1 MIYIKQLL
9 TAFFWGGTFIAG
21 RIVSRNLDPYS
32 AAFLRFAIASVFL
45 LFLIKVTE
53 GKLPVLRKNQ
63 IFPIICLGMTG
74 IFTYNILFFKGLHTV
89 SAGRASLIIA
99 LNPIIISLLST
110 VFFKE
115 KPTKVRLLGVLISVT
130 GALIVITHGDLSTIF
145 TNPLSQGDVF
155 IFGCVASWVAYTLI
169 GNKVIGKLSPL
180 VSVGYSC
187 LVGAIALFFPAMAHG
202 VYGNIVVYTLEEW
215 AALFFL
221 GFFGTVLGFFWYYE
235 GLKKIGPMKASV
247 FINFV
252 PISAIVLAYL
262 ILDEPVTL
270 SLATGAIFVTC
281 GVFLTNA
288 SGLLKKKRTK
298 DR

>member
-1 MIYIKQLL
+1 MIYIKLLL

-32 AAFLRFAIASVFL
+32 AAFLRFTIASIFL
-45 LFLIKVTE
+45 LSLIKITE
-53 GKLPVLRKNQ
+53 GKLPILRKNQ
-63 IFPIICLGMTG
+63 IFPVICLGMTG
-74 IFTYNILFFKGLHTV
+74 IFTYNILFFKGLHTI

-99 LNPIIISLLST
+99 LNPIIISLFST

-115 KPTKVRLLGVLISVT
+115 KLTLFRFLGILTSVT
-130 GALIVITHGDLSTIF
+130 GAIIVITHGDLSTVF
-145 TNPLSQGDVF
+145 TNPLGQGDIF
-155 IFGCVASWVAYTLI
+155 IFGCVASWVTYSLI
-169 GNKVIGKLSPL
+169 GNMVVGKLSPL

-187 LVGAIALFFPAMAHG
+187 LIGAIALFFPAMAHG
-202 VYGNIVVYTLEEW
+202 VYKNIGSYTLEEW

-262 ILDEPVTL
+262 ILDEPVTV
-270 SLATGAIFVTC
+270 SLATGAIFVTS
-281 GVFLTNA
+281 GVFLTNTA
-288 SGLLKKKRTK
+288 GLLKKKKVKNR
-298 DR
+298 